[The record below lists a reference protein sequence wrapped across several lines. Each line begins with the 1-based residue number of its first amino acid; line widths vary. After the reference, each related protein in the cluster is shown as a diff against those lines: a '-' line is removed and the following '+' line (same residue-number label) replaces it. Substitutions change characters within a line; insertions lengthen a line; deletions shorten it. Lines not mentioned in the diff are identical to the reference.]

1 MRPRRRRT
9 AMKRL
14 VLVIVLTIS
23 AIAIVGSAAHAQHVV
38 VGVPK
43 NVVAK
48 YDTIYNAIA
57 KSYDSG
63 GKYASTPAISWS
75 ASPPGILNVIQT
87 STGHSA
93 KFEGIGVGTAIARAT
108 WQGAADSVLITVTEP
123 RMVRGS
129 MYTSFKFL
137 ASGLVGVFDTLRI
150 GQPTCVYVTAL
161 DRRNGLLTGRRFTLK
176 SSNSSVVTIGS
187 GDSLRSP
194 ACPDTTI
201 DPVAMATLLG
211 VARP

>member
-1 MRPRRRRT
+1 MSRRRRKT
-9 AMKRL
+9 ATNRL
-14 VLVIVLTIS
+14 LLTIVLIVC
-23 AIAIVGSAAHAQHVV
+23 AIAIAGSAAHAQRVV
-38 VGVPK
+38 LGTPK
-43 NVVAK
+43 TVVAK

-57 KSYDSG
+57 KSYDSF
-63 GKYASTPAISWS
+63 GKYASTPAITWS
-75 ASPPGILNVIQT
+75 SSPDGIVHVIQT

-93 KFEGIGVGTAIARAT
+93 KFEGIGIGTAIVRAT

-137 ASGLVGVFDTLRI
+137 ASGLIGVFDTLRI

-161 DRRNGLLTGRRFTLK
+161 DRRNGLLTGRHFTLK

-211 VARP
+211 VPRP